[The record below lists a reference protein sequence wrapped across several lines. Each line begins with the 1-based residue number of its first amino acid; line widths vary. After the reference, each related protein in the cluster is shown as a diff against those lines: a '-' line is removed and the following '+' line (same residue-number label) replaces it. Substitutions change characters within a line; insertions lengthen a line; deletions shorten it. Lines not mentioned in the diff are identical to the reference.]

1 MESRIESN
9 PQLKAKIE
17 SLLPMGM
24 DLKTATMGFRNEGQ
38 CVAALNVAKNLN
50 IPFDQLQAKMTG
62 NPQMS
67 LGKAIQALRPNLTD
81 KEADTEADKVEKQA
95 KAAIKNQADLIGK
108 PHAEFFFAHTFA
120 AGTLRIC
127 TTGFT
132 RAFAKLSGARRSSV

>member
-1 MESRIESN
+1 LESRIESN

-81 KEADTEADKVEKQA
+81 KEADTEADKAEKQA
-95 KAAIKNQADLIGK
+95 KAAIKNK
-108 PHAEFFFAHTFA
+108 P
-120 AGTLRIC
+120 I
-127 TTGFT
+127 
-132 RAFAKLSGARRSSV
+132 S